1 MMTQE
6 RPGSTARGPQHV
18 MMKLQIYNTSPHFG
32 KGIVSIMM
40 LVRQGSSLRAACAQ
54 MGLSYSKAWR
64 LLKSAE
70 ADLGI
75 PLLDTQ
81 KGGTKRAGSTLTPQ
95 GEELLDR
102 YGLKRQ
108 RRYSPYMLS
117 QGQQRRL
124 AVLSVLAGGQELLL
138 LDEPTYGQDARS
150 VNAIMEHLREK
161 VEQEGLTVI
170 FITHDTE
177 LAAAWADKIYRLEDT
192 ALVEKSAEE
201 VL

>member
-1 MMTQE
+1 MTQE

-40 LVRQGSSLRAACAQ
+40 LVRQGSSLRAAFAQ

-81 KGGTKRAGSTLTPQ
+81 KGGTKRASSTLTPQ

-102 YGLKRQ
+102 Y
-108 RRYSPYMLS
+108 
-117 QGQQRRL
+117 L
-124 AVLSVLAGGQELLL
+124 AFEKEAREAVFAAFEKHFKA
-138 LDEPTYGQDARS
+138 DDAFQ
-150 VNAIMEHLREK
+150 K
-161 VEQEGLTVI
+161 
-170 FITHDTE
+170 
-177 LAAAWADKIYRLEDT
+177 
-192 ALVEKSAEE
+192 
-201 VL
+201 

>member
-1 MMTQE
+1 MKIRVKSKGSVSVLMTQE

-18 MMKLQIYNTSPHFG
+18 MMKLQIYNTSSHFG

-102 YGLKRQ
+102 Y
-108 RRYSPYMLS
+108 
-117 QGQQRRL
+117 L
-124 AVLSVLAGGQELLL
+124 AFEKEAREAVFAAFEKHFKA
-138 LDEPTYGQDARS
+138 DDAFQ
-150 VNAIMEHLREK
+150 K
-161 VEQEGLTVI
+161 
-170 FITHDTE
+170 
-177 LAAAWADKIYRLEDT
+177 
-192 ALVEKSAEE
+192 
-201 VL
+201 

>member
-1 MMTQE
+1 MKIQEKSKGSVSFLMTQE

-64 LLKSAE
+64 LLKSA
-70 ADLGI
+70 GI

-102 YGLKRQ
+102 Y
-108 RRYSPYMLS
+108 
-117 QGQQRRL
+117 L
-124 AVLSVLAGGQELLL
+124 AFEKEAREAVFAAFEKHFKA
-138 LDEPTYGQDARS
+138 DDAFQ
-150 VNAIMEHLREK
+150 K
-161 VEQEGLTVI
+161 
-170 FITHDTE
+170 
-177 LAAAWADKIYRLEDT
+177 
-192 ALVEKSAEE
+192 
-201 VL
+201 

>member
-1 MMTQE
+1 MTQE
-6 RPGSTARGPQHV
+6 RPGSTVRGPQHV

-102 YGLKRQ
+102 Y
-108 RRYSPYMLS
+108 
-117 QGQQRRL
+117 L
-124 AVLSVLAGGQELLL
+124 AFEEEAREAVFVAFEKHFKA
-138 LDEPTYGQDARS
+138 DDAFQ
-150 VNAIMEHLREK
+150 K
-161 VEQEGLTVI
+161 
-170 FITHDTE
+170 
-177 LAAAWADKIYRLEDT
+177 
-192 ALVEKSAEE
+192 
-201 VL
+201 

>member
-1 MMTQE
+1 MKIQVESKGSVSVLMTQE
-6 RPGSTARGPQHV
+6 RPGITARGPQHV

-102 YGLKRQ
+102 Y
-108 RRYSPYMLS
+108 
-117 QGQQRRL
+117 L
-124 AVLSVLAGGQELLL
+124 AFEKEAQEAVFVAFEKHFKA
-138 LDEPTYGQDARS
+138 DDAFQ
-150 VNAIMEHLREK
+150 K
-161 VEQEGLTVI
+161 
-170 FITHDTE
+170 
-177 LAAAWADKIYRLEDT
+177 
-192 ALVEKSAEE
+192 
-201 VL
+201 

>member
-1 MMTQE
+1 MKIQEQSKGSVSFLMTQE

-95 GEELLDR
+95 ELLDR
-102 YGLKRQ
+102 Y
-108 RRYSPYMLS
+108 
-117 QGQQRRL
+117 L
-124 AVLSVLAGGQELLL
+124 AFEKEAREAVFAAFEKHFKA
-138 LDEPTYGQDARS
+138 DDAFQ
-150 VNAIMEHLREK
+150 K
-161 VEQEGLTVI
+161 
-170 FITHDTE
+170 
-177 LAAAWADKIYRLEDT
+177 
-192 ALVEKSAEE
+192 
-201 VL
+201 

>member
-1 MMTQE
+1 MTQE

-81 KGGTKRAGSTLTPQ
+81 KGGTKRAGSTLTLRAKSCWTATSP
-95 GEELLDR
+95 
-102 YGLKRQ
+102 LKKKPGR
-108 RRYSPYMLS
+108 PCL
-117 QGQQRRL
+117 RRL
-124 AVLSVLAGGQELLL
+124 KTFQGRRRV
-138 LDEPTYGQDARS
+138 P
-150 VNAIMEHLREK
+150 K
-161 VEQEGLTVI
+161 
-170 FITHDTE
+170 
-177 LAAAWADKIYRLEDT
+177 
-192 ALVEKSAEE
+192 
-201 VL
+201 

>member
-1 MMTQE
+1 MTQE

-54 MGLSYSKAWR
+54 MGLSCSKAWR

-81 KGGTKRAGSTLTPQ
+81 KGGIKRAGSTLTPQ

-102 YGLKRQ
+102 Y
-108 RRYSPYMLS
+108 
-117 QGQQRRL
+117 L
-124 AVLSVLAGGQELLL
+124 AFEKEAREAVFVAFEKHFKA
-138 LDEPTYGQDARS
+138 DDAFQ
-150 VNAIMEHLREK
+150 K
-161 VEQEGLTVI
+161 
-170 FITHDTE
+170 
-177 LAAAWADKIYRLEDT
+177 
-192 ALVEKSAEE
+192 
-201 VL
+201 

>member
-1 MMTQE
+1 MKIQVESKGSVSVLMTQE

-102 YGLKRQ
+102 YLAFEKKPGRPCLRRLKSISRPTTRSRNKHAKRQ
-108 RRYSPYMLS
+108 CR
-117 QGQQRRL
+117 
-124 AVLSVLAGGQELLL
+124 
-138 LDEPTYGQDARS
+138 
-150 VNAIMEHLREK
+150 
-161 VEQEGLTVI
+161 
-170 FITHDTE
+170 
-177 LAAAWADKIYRLEDT
+177 AALPF
-192 ALVEKSAEE
+192 
-201 VL
+201 

>member
-1 MMTQE
+1 MTQE

-81 KGGTKRAGSTLTPQ
+81 KRWWTGSSPLKKKPGRPCLWRLKSISRPTT
-95 GEELLDR
+95 R
-102 YGLKRQ
+102 SRNKHAKRQ
-108 RRYSPYMLS
+108 CR
-117 QGQQRRL
+117 
-124 AVLSVLAGGQELLL
+124 
-138 LDEPTYGQDARS
+138 
-150 VNAIMEHLREK
+150 
-161 VEQEGLTVI
+161 
-170 FITHDTE
+170 
-177 LAAAWADKIYRLEDT
+177 AALPF
-192 ALVEKSAEE
+192 
-201 VL
+201 

>member
-1 MMTQE
+1 MNILVKSIVIGSVLMTQE

-18 MMKLQIYNTSPHFG
+18 MMKMQIYNTRPQIG

-40 LVRQGSSLRAACAQ
+40 LVQQGSSLRAACAQ

-102 YGLKRQ
+102 Y
-108 RRYSPYMLS
+108 
-117 QGQQRRL
+117 L
-124 AVLSVLAGGQELLL
+124 AFEKEAREAVFAAFEKHFKA
-138 LDEPTYGQDARS
+138 DDAFQ
-150 VNAIMEHLREK
+150 K
-161 VEQEGLTVI
+161 
-170 FITHDTE
+170 
-177 LAAAWADKIYRLEDT
+177 
-192 ALVEKSAEE
+192 
-201 VL
+201 

>member
-1 MMTQE
+1 MKIRVKPKGSVSVLMTQE
-6 RPGSTARGPQHV
+6 CPGSTARGPQHV

-102 YGLKRQ
+102 Y
-108 RRYSPYMLS
+108 
-117 QGQQRRL
+117 L
-124 AVLSVLAGGQELLL
+124 AFEKEAREAVFVAFEKHFKA
-138 LDEPTYGQDARS
+138 DEAFQ
-150 VNAIMEHLREK
+150 K
-161 VEQEGLTVI
+161 
-170 FITHDTE
+170 
-177 LAAAWADKIYRLEDT
+177 
-192 ALVEKSAEE
+192 
-201 VL
+201 

>member
-1 MMTQE
+1 MTQE
-6 RPGSTARGPQHV
+6 RPGNTARGPQHV

-81 KGGTKRAGSTLTPQ
+81 KGDTKRAGSTLTPQ

-102 YGLKRQ
+102 Y
-108 RRYSPYMLS
+108 
-117 QGQQRRL
+117 L
-124 AVLSVLAGGQELLL
+124 AFEKEAREAVFAAFEKHFKA
-138 LDEPTYGQDARS
+138 DDAFQ
-150 VNAIMEHLREK
+150 K
-161 VEQEGLTVI
+161 
-170 FITHDTE
+170 
-177 LAAAWADKIYRLEDT
+177 
-192 ALVEKSAEE
+192 
-201 VL
+201 

>member
-1 MMTQE
+1 MKIQEKSKGSVSFLMTQE
-6 RPGSTARGPQHV
+6 RPGNTARGPQHV

-81 KGGTKRAGSTLTPQ
+81 KGGTKRVGSTLTPQ

-102 YGLKRQ
+102 Y
-108 RRYSPYMLS
+108 
-117 QGQQRRL
+117 L
-124 AVLSVLAGGQELLL
+124 AFEKEAREAVFAAFEKHFKA
-138 LDEPTYGQDARS
+138 DDAFQ
-150 VNAIMEHLREK
+150 K
-161 VEQEGLTVI
+161 
-170 FITHDTE
+170 
-177 LAAAWADKIYRLEDT
+177 
-192 ALVEKSAEE
+192 
-201 VL
+201 

>member
-1 MMTQE
+1 MTQE

-54 MGLSYSKAWR
+54 MGR

-102 YGLKRQ
+102 Y
-108 RRYSPYMLS
+108 
-117 QGQQRRL
+117 L
-124 AVLSVLAGGQELLL
+124 AFEKEAREAVFAAFEKHFKA
-138 LDEPTYGQDARS
+138 DDAFQ
-150 VNAIMEHLREK
+150 K
-161 VEQEGLTVI
+161 
-170 FITHDTE
+170 
-177 LAAAWADKIYRLEDT
+177 
-192 ALVEKSAEE
+192 
-201 VL
+201 

>member
-1 MMTQE
+1 MKIQAKPKGSVSVLITQE

-18 MMKLQIYNTSPHFG
+18 MMKLQ
-32 KGIVSIMM
+32 IMM

-102 YGLKRQ
+102 Y
-108 RRYSPYMLS
+108 
-117 QGQQRRL
+117 L
-124 AVLSVLAGGQELLL
+124 AFEKEAREAVFAAFEKHFKA
-138 LDEPTYGQDARS
+138 DDAFQ
-150 VNAIMEHLREK
+150 K
-161 VEQEGLTVI
+161 
-170 FITHDTE
+170 
-177 LAAAWADKIYRLEDT
+177 
-192 ALVEKSAEE
+192 
-201 VL
+201 

>member
-1 MMTQE
+1 MTQE

-64 LLKSAE
+64 LLQSAE

-81 KGGTKRAGSTLTPQ
+81 KGGTKRAASTLSPQ

-102 YGLKRQ
+102 Y
-108 RRYSPYMLS
+108 
-117 QGQQRRL
+117 L
-124 AVLSVLAGGQELLL
+124 AFEKEAREAVFAAFEKHFKA
-138 LDEPTYGQDARS
+138 DDAFQ
-150 VNAIMEHLREK
+150 K
-161 VEQEGLTVI
+161 
-170 FITHDTE
+170 
-177 LAAAWADKIYRLEDT
+177 
-192 ALVEKSAEE
+192 
-201 VL
+201 

>member
-1 MMTQE
+1 MTQE

-81 KGGTKRAGSTLTPQ
+81 KGGTKRAGITLTPQ

-102 YGLKRQ
+102 Y
-108 RRYSPYMLS
+108 
-117 QGQQRRL
+117 L
-124 AVLSVLAGGQELLL
+124 AFEKEAREAVFAAFEKHFKA
-138 LDEPTYGQDARS
+138 DEAFQ
-150 VNAIMEHLREK
+150 K
-161 VEQEGLTVI
+161 
-170 FITHDTE
+170 
-177 LAAAWADKIYRLEDT
+177 
-192 ALVEKSAEE
+192 
-201 VL
+201 

>member
-40 LVRQGSSLRAACAQ
+40 LVRQGSSLRAACAH
-54 MGLSYSKAWR
+54 SKAWR

-102 YGLKRQ
+102 Y
-108 RRYSPYMLS
+108 
-117 QGQQRRL
+117 L
-124 AVLSVLAGGQELLL
+124 AFEKEAREAVFAAFEKHFKA
-138 LDEPTYGQDARS
+138 DDAFQ
-150 VNAIMEHLREK
+150 K
-161 VEQEGLTVI
+161 
-170 FITHDTE
+170 
-177 LAAAWADKIYRLEDT
+177 
-192 ALVEKSAEE
+192 
-201 VL
+201 

>member
-1 MMTQE
+1 MTQE

-75 PLLDTQ
+75 PLLDTH
-81 KGGTKRAGSTLTPQ
+81 KGGAKRAGSTLTPQ

-102 YGLKRQ
+102 Y
-108 RRYSPYMLS
+108 
-117 QGQQRRL
+117 L
-124 AVLSVLAGGQELLL
+124 AFEKEAREAVFAAFEKHFKA
-138 LDEPTYGQDARS
+138 EDAFQ
-150 VNAIMEHLREK
+150 K
-161 VEQEGLTVI
+161 
-170 FITHDTE
+170 
-177 LAAAWADKIYRLEDT
+177 
-192 ALVEKSAEE
+192 
-201 VL
+201 

>member
-1 MMTQE
+1 MTQE

-81 KGGTKRAGSTLTPQ
+81 KGGTKRAGSTLPPQ

-102 YGLKRQ
+102 Y
-108 RRYSPYMLS
+108 
-117 QGQQRRL
+117 L
-124 AVLSVLAGGQELLL
+124 AFEKEAREAGFVAFEKHFKA
-138 LDEPTYGQDARS
+138 DDAFR
-150 VNAIMEHLREK
+150 K
-161 VEQEGLTVI
+161 
-170 FITHDTE
+170 
-177 LAAAWADKIYRLEDT
+177 
-192 ALVEKSAEE
+192 
-201 VL
+201 

>member
-1 MMTQE
+1 MKIQEKSKGSVSVLMTQE

-40 LVRQGSSLRAACAQ
+40 LVRQGSSLRAACTQ

-75 PLLDTQ
+75 PLLDPQ

-102 YGLKRQ
+102 Y
-108 RRYSPYMLS
+108 
-117 QGQQRRL
+117 L
-124 AVLSVLAGGQELLL
+124 AFEKEAREAVFAAFEKHFKA
-138 LDEPTYGQDARS
+138 DDAFQ
-150 VNAIMEHLREK
+150 K
-161 VEQEGLTVI
+161 
-170 FITHDTE
+170 
-177 LAAAWADKIYRLEDT
+177 
-192 ALVEKSAEE
+192 
-201 VL
+201 